1 MRFTSVTALA
11 ACLSVAAAI
20 PVADPEAQNAG
31 SGNVHTNKCGTTG
44 FYPQY
49 GYGKPPT
56 LQDCIN
62 MITTISP
69 SPHLVDQ
76 RKQVGQYGD
85 CAFIVSPTKIG
96 THAKIGMDDIK
107 DITRDVTNDWA
118 KNTDNGA
125 TSYAGTITVAVG
137 GKMSCDSDHDT
148 QVEIYWS
155 IGLWAPKTPR
165 KSKPSN

>member
-31 SGNVHTNKCGTTG
+31 NGNVHTNKCGMTR
-44 FYPQY
+44 FNAQY
-49 GYGKPPT
+49 GFGKPPT
-56 LQDCIN
+56 LQDCIT
-62 MITTISP
+62 MITKISS

-85 CAFIVSPTKIG
+85 CAFIVSPTKKG

-118 KNTDNGA
+118 NNKDGP
-125 TSYAGTITVAVG
+125 TSYEGTIQIGSG
-137 GKMSCDSDHDT
+137 GKMSCDSDNNT